1 MSDRVQ
7 QNLAKLRAQ
16 RLSGLCHAALGIP
29 LLLVLLAGPPS
40 VTSAEDKMPAKAT
53 ASADKSNSEKKD
65 SSNADSE
72 TKSDDMPG
80 YRLEKIKEIVLW
92 NEHNGKRHDS
102 GTQKC
107 NLILSLDGKVVWNKE
122 DLEIPWEPSKSAN
135 LVIEIPNVKADK
147 LRVEVTAWNEKSGG
161 LSEIEVLDKA
171 GINLAVGGEIKASDP
186 RSPGDALGGAALVD
200 GNYDSPIEEAGYWL
214 LPEGKEGWAELEL
227 VPQPP
232 PAKPYEPPVAK
243 QGKKVLSRVAMP
255 CQIYV
260 TCDSS
265 FELYINNVHVLSGH
279 GQRCFSRDFKIANGD
294 LIAAKCEGS
303 SDTKGGFCCLILFT
317 NGHFLSTQ
325 SGWSSYTPANPINWF
340 SPAGAQNASLTP
352 AAKGTSGWAE
362 KEMIGE
368 LSKKAPHPQIW
379 GTGKTVYLGLKAD
392 TKVKRIKMKPGQKP
406 GQKR

>member
-1 MSDRVQ
+1 MSDRLQ
-7 QNLAKLRAQ
+7 QNLPDRAQ
-16 RLSGLCHAALGIP
+16 SLSGLCRAVFGIP
-29 LLLVLLAGPPS
+29 LLLLLLTGQPS
-40 VTSAEDKMPAKAT
+40 VASAKDKMPAKAT
-53 ASADKSNSEKKD
+53 ATAGQSDSGKKD
-65 SSNADSE
+65 SSDSDSE
-72 TKSDDMPG
+72 TKADDNPG
-80 YRLEKIKEIVLW
+80 FRLEKIKEIVLW

-107 NLILSLDGKVVWNKE
+107 NLILSLDGKVVWQK
-122 DLEIPWEPSKSAN
+122 DDVEIPWEASKSAN
-135 LVIEIPNVKADK
+135 LVIDIPNLKADK

-161 LSEIEVLDKA
+161 LAEIEVLDKS
-171 GINLAVGGEIKASDP
+171 GTNL
-186 RSPGDALGGAALVD
+186 ALGGKVKTSDQRSAGDPLGGTALLD
-200 GNYDSPIEEAGYWL
+200 GNFDSPNEEAGYWR
-214 LPEGKEGWAELEL
+214 LPDGKEGWAELEL

-232 PAKPYEPPVAK
+232 PAKPHEPPVAK

-303 SDTKGGFCCLILFT
+303 SDTKGGFCCLIIFT

-325 SGWSSYTPANPINWF
+325 SGWSSYTPGNPTTWF
-340 SPAGAQNASLTP
+340 SGAGAQNKSLTP
-352 AAKGTSGWAE
+352 ATKGTSGWAE
-362 KEMIGE
+362 KEMISE

-392 TKVKRIKMKPGQKP
+392 TKVKRVKMKPGQKP